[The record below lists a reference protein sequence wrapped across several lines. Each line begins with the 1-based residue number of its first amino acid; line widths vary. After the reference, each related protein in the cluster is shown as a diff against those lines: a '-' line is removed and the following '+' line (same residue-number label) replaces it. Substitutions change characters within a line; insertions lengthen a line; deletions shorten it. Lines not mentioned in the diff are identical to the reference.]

1 MSCLNLNDTKDTT
14 ETCFTLL
21 ITTKVQIIVRGVVY
35 YTFWRLQY
43 SLLYN
48 FKAVFWPYFRILN
61 YKSKTGSL
69 AKIANA
75 LFCKTKMLLT
85 KTKINYDS
93 NISVNFV
100 YLKKKA
106 VRHKI
111 RVSHTSLGKQNIF
124 YYFRQQAFIC
134 IYSQIQFIRKG
145 VEFMLHNT
153 EIDK

>member
-21 ITTKVQIIVRGVVY
+21 ITTKS
-35 YTFWRLQY
+35 TNY
-43 SLLYN
+43 SKKSGILYFLEIAMLMRVHN
-48 FKAVFWPYFRILN
+48 ILCYFKAVFWPYLRILN

-100 YLKKKA
+100 YLKKK
-106 VRHKI
+106 
-111 RVSHTSLGKQNIF
+111 SSTS
-124 YYFRQQAFIC
+124 
-134 IYSQIQFIRKG
+134 
-145 VEFMLHNT
+145 
-153 EIDK
+153 

>member
-1 MSCLNLNDTKDTT
+1 M
-14 ETCFTLL
+14 F
-21 ITTKVQIIVRGVVY
+21 
-35 YTFWRLQY
+35 Y
-43 SLLYN
+43 SSNYDKSTNYSKKSGILYFLEIAMLMRVHNILLYN

-124 YYFRQQAFIC
+124 ITFANKRLYAFIVKFNLSGKVWSSC
-134 IYSQIQFIRKG
+134 CTILK
-145 VEFMLHNT
+145 
-153 EIDK
+153 